1 MELLETTFR
10 FTFLLYLFK
19 LTELKMF
26 MNFSNS
32 YSEFDQNEVLSVIR
46 YSLGTQDPYKCS
58 FLLILWLIFI
68 TINPILD
75 STSIKSKLL

>member
-46 YSLGTQDPYKCS
+46 YSLGTQDP
-58 FLLILWLIFI
+58 
-68 TINPILD
+68 
-75 STSIKSKLL
+75 